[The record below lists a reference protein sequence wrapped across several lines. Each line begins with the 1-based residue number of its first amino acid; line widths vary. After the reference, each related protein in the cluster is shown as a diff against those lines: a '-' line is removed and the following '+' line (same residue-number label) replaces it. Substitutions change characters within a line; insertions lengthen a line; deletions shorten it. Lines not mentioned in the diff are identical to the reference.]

1 MTCISPVFVRKVGQ
15 FVPCGKC
22 GFCIK
27 KAIEAWCLRIYHEI
41 EYSSSAYFLTL
52 TYDEEHLPLDR
63 QLNKSH
69 LQDFF
74 RSLRKKN
81 PGIRYFAVGEYGT
94 EKGRPHYHA
103 VVFNLVDLDLVTKT
117 WFHGFV
123 TGSQAYM
130 GRIRYMV
137 SYMALPAQECTEPIK
152 PFRIMSRRPGIGAG
166 YLTEKKKDITD
177 ENKTPSSTSST

>member
-1 MTCISPVFVRKVGQ
+1 MTCISPIYVRKVGQ

-22 GFCIK
+22 GFCVK

-52 TYDEEHLPLDR
+52 TYSDEHLPKDG
-63 QLNKSH
+63 QLVKED
-69 LQDFF
+69 LQLFF
-74 RSLRKKN
+74 RLLRRKN

-103 VVFNLVDLDLVTKT
+103 VVFNLVDLDLVTNT
-117 WFHGFV
+117 WNKGFV

-137 SYMALPAQECTEPIK
+137 SYMALPNDSDTHTIK
-152 PFRIMSRRPGIGAG
+152 PFRIMSRRPGIGSG
-166 YLTEKKKDITD
+166 YLDKKKDDFTVD
-177 ENKTPSSTSST
+177 EKTP